1 MFSPFLCV
9 VCAFCC
15 LLWKGKN
22 HSGRPKNSYNSDD
35 EDYNQISVLQ
45 IREVV
50 SFNVNIL
57 KGEKCRTVQLV
68 FNFDQL
74 TPTNIKNFFCLFFGP
89 ARSGFSLLYIV
100 VLLLR
105 LNAETLALSPTSQAT
120 NPHFQTRKRHLYFAL
135 IVLCNRYIGD
145 IHITFAYITRCV
157 VV

>member
-1 MFSPFLCV
+1 MLC

-22 HSGRPKNSYNSDD
+22 HSGRPKNSYNSDEEV
-35 EDYNQISVLQ
+35 EDYNQILVLQ

-50 SFNVNIL
+50 FFKVNSL
-57 KGEKCRTVQLV
+57 KGGKCRTVQLV

-74 TPTNIKNFFCLFFGP
+74 TPINMKKICFAPFFGP
-89 ARSGFSLLYIV
+89 ARGGFSLFYIV